1 MQFPRAARRVFLENG
16 DEIKDESQFFRNTEV
31 YVSCGEDFRDPFLKT
46 KKIIDKRKSV
56 LWTSNGVHFLSQDS
70 PDQAESNDD
79 SKNNPYLS
87 NERLNMT
94 RAKAERLMGKTRQT
108 KRLVVLENGS
118 EHSPTV
124 VVMEVLNQN
133 IKMKLKEEEVEKLER
148 GYLADFLEESSNRMK
163 VSGICKCVY
172 NWEGKLVQSIS
183 DVPKI
188 DKCIQQFVF
197 DVEHS
202 PVWVSKGEGF
212 DSRGALFFVENLIKF
227 IKSKRKELV
236 SKKKKLNKKLD
247 DLQSEEYKVAP
258 IRITEIYENVK
269 LLSNEIDEL
278 DKATEN
284 LDSVR
289 ENLQSINNEQVNDG
303 YQSLFKHIRQV
314 ETSEKIFGGL
324 ASKGLK
330 LKVFINGSDE
340 SFDVFFNLKE
350 WSTENEKSESQKSQM
365 HQLLSEISSKAN
377 KNCAKAIKFTRV
389 FNDSGEELKT
399 VMKLHNNDKIW
410 VSQGENWRGERDIT
424 QAVSL
429 NLSTLFA
436 MNTNQSLQAE
446 PESREPNKD
455 NDEEIAKFFKQNSY
469 SPTRSFVRPTNVVSS
484 HSFKT
489 YTEPLKVNVL
499 KNYEK
504 PEFWDVLAQD
514 ECIEALKENAIE
526 QNLGLVKEDVV
537 EVDSNK
543 AVQLIIQHKTDPK
556 LTLLPQLLVNE
567 KLRKSSTKADSI
579 WFHDFQVWKF
589 SKSGFICNQFF
600 PKICLTLDAS
610 VNVQLELFFKNTTN
624 QKNPKNNSKLNDSS
638 QSAGGYPHSIVR
650 KGYAVILNVRSSANF
665 RDQDQQ
671 WSFNKHG
678 NIYSKSLNDK
688 QMFLTSGD
696 VLIKELNSLAQ
707 ANNSVLEKYELQI
720 LDNNSAYKALN
731 PAEMCIFVLE
741 SLDPQLTPSL
751 MSSQRWAIK
760 QENSRSIGEWRYS
773 ELSTA
778 LWHKLALTWP
788 VNEKEE
794 LIEKFKWPINGCL
807 IPGAP
812 PLKSF
817 DENSDLART
826 RLRVLKNGSID
837 PSTAHTLSRMDV
849 KHLIKEYI
857 HCSKL
862 SYRQFEFNVFLDT
875 CTTTLNLPNAAR
887 RLFDAEGNEYFDL
900 TAFQQDQLIYVSMG
914 EAWIHPK
921 LVKEEQDRKV
931 LLANLSDDLYKI
943 AYFNKLKNCAG
954 FVVETSNMSLQE
966 GTKLV
971 LGQCCLSG
979 SQIER
984 IKQGESIHHVINVE
998 EKVEQVE
1005 EEQKPK

>member
-1 MQFPRAARRVFLENG
+1 MENG

-70 PDQAESNDD
+70 PDAAESNDD
-79 SKNNPYLS
+79 SKNSPHLS

-133 IKMKLKEEEVEKLER
+133 IKAKLKEEEAERLER
-148 GYLADFLEESSNRMK
+148 GYLADFLEESSNRIK
-163 VSGICKCVY
+163 LSGISKCVY

-188 DKCIQQFVF
+188 DKCIQPFAF

-202 PVWVSKGEGF
+202 PVWLSKGEGF
-212 DSRGALFFVENLIKF
+212 DSRGALFFVENLIRF
-227 IKSKRKELV
+227 VKSKRKELA

-269 LLSNEIDEL
+269 LLSGEIDEL
-278 DKATEN
+278 DNAAEN

-289 ENLQSINNEQVNDG
+289 ANLQSLHADQVNDG
-303 YQSLFKHIRQV
+303 YHSLFKHIRQV

-330 LKVFINGSDE
+330 LKVFVNGSDE
-340 SFDVFFNLKE
+340 SLDVFFNLRE
-350 WSTENEKSESQKSQM
+350 WSTESEKSESQKSQM
-365 HQLLSEISSKAN
+365 HQLLSEISSKAS
-377 KNCAKAIKFTRV
+377 KSCAKAVKFTRV
-389 FNDSGEELKT
+389 FSDSGEELKT

-424 QAVSL
+424 RAVSL
-429 NLSTLFA
+429 SLSALFAINANQSTL
-436 MNTNQSLQAE
+436 AE
-446 PESREPNKD
+446 TETEPKEPNRD
-455 NDEEIAKFFKQNSY
+455 DEEEIAKFFKQNSY
-469 SPTRSFVRPTNVVSS
+469 SPTRSFARPANAARS
-484 HSFKT
+484 HTFRT
-489 YTEPLKVNVL
+489 FTEPLKVNVL

-504 PEFWDVLAQD
+504 PEFWDVLAAE
-514 ECIEALKENAIE
+514 ECAAALKENAIE
-526 QNLGLVKEDVV
+526 PSPGSVKEDAV
-537 EVDSNK
+537 EVDSLK
-543 AVQLIIQHKTDPK
+543 AARLLVQHKTDPK
-556 LTLLPQLLVNE
+556 LTLLPQLVVGE
-567 KLRKSSTKADSI
+567 KLRKAKADSI

-600 PKICLTLDAS
+600 PKICLSIDAS
-610 VNVQLELFFKNTTN
+610 VNVQLELFFKSASG
-624 QKNPKNNSKLNDSS
+624 QKAPKHGSSAKLNDSAAAA
-638 QSAGGYPHSIVR
+638 AGGCPHSIVR
-650 KGYAVILNVRSSANF
+650 KGYAVVLSVRSGPNV

-678 NIYSKSLNDK
+678 NVYSKSLADK

-696 VLIKELNSLAQ
+696 VLVKELNGLAR
-707 ANNSVLEKYELQI
+707 APNGALEKYELQI

-741 SLDPQLTPSL
+741 SLDPQLAPSSL
-751 MSSQRWAIK
+751 MSSQRWAVK

-773 ELSTA
+773 VLSTA

-788 VNEKEE
+788 VNDKEE
-794 LIEKFKWPINGCL
+794 LIEKFKWPISGCL

-817 DENSDLART
+817 DESSDSART
-826 RLRVLKNGSID
+826 RLRVLKNGAVD
-837 PSTAHTLSRMDV
+837 PAAAHTLSRMDV

-875 CTTTLNLPNAAR
+875 CTTTLNLANAAR

-900 TAFQQDQLIYVSMG
+900 TAFQQDQLIYVSTG

-931 LLANLSDDLYKI
+931 LLASLSDDLYKI
-943 AYFNKLKNCAG
+943 AYFNRLKNCG
-954 FVVETSNMSLQE
+954 GLVVETSNMSLQE

-971 LGQCCLSG
+971 LGPCCLSG

-998 EKVEQVE
+998 EKVEQAE
-1005 EEQKPK
+1005 EEHRPK